1 METKVQNTKY
11 AFLARRCASLAAA
24 TLLFAAT
31 VPAIAADWPS
41 RPIRM
46 IVPSAPGGGTDL
58 MARTLAQKLSEALK
72 VSVVVENKPGGEE
85 MIGAAAVANA
95 APDGYTILMAAANVA
110 VNPATRASMPY
121 KAEDL
126 KPVSLTT
133 LLPYVIL
140 VNPKL
145 PVKTV
150 ADLVAYSRKQPNGLN
165 LATGGTSN
173 LLASESFRLATGM
186 RVMNI
191 PYKGC
196 APSIMSVLSGETD
209 VTFCSAPA
217 AAQPVRAGQ
226 LKALAITG
234 DSRLDVLPGVPT
246 TRELGD
252 PKYRI
257 DLVQWHGIF
266 VPAATPPA
274 IVQRLHDEI
283 DKALSLPDVKERA
296 RQLGG
301 VTAHLSLA
309 QVGQF
314 FDKEMAVSRQIVTD
328 ANITIGN

>member
-1 METKVQNTKY
+1 MKSSKF
-11 AFLARRCASLAAA
+11 AFLRWHRVSIAIVLLASVVGTASGAE
-24 TLLFAAT
+24 
-31 VPAIAADWPS
+31 WPS
-41 RPIRM
+41 RAIR
-46 IVPSAPGGGTDL
+46 IVVPSAPGGGTDL

-95 APDGYTILMAAANVA
+95 SPDGYTVLVAAANVA
-110 VNPATRASMPY
+110 VNPATRSSMPY

-126 KPVSLTT
+126 KPISLTT
-133 LLPYVIL
+133 LLPYVLL

-150 ADLVAYSRKQPNGLN
+150 ADLVAYSKTRPNGLN

-173 LLASESFRLATGM
+173 LLASESFRISTGLSA
-186 RVMNI
+186 MNI

-196 APSIMSVLSGETD
+196 SPSIMSVMSGETD
-209 VTFCSAPA
+209 ATFCSAPA
-217 AAQPVRAGQ
+217 AAQPVSAGR

-252 PKYRI
+252 PKYQI
-257 DLVQWHGIF
+257 DLVQWHGVF
-266 VPAATPPA
+266 VPTATPLQ

-283 DKALSLPDVKERA
+283 DRALSLPDVKERV

-301 VTAHLSLA
+301 VTAHLSLDEVA
-309 QVGQF
+309 KF
-314 FDKEMAVSRQIVTD
+314 FDKEMAITKKIVAD

>member
-1 METKVQNTKY
+1 VKS
-11 AFLARRCASLAAA
+11 AASALSAWRRASLAAA
-24 TLLFAAT
+24 LALTAAWS
-31 VPAIAADWPS
+31 AASAADWPT
-41 RPIRM
+41 RPIRI

-58 MARTLAQKLSEALK
+58 MARTLAQKLGDTFN

-95 APDGYTILMAAANVA
+95 PPDGYTILFAAANVA
-110 VNPATRASMPY
+110 VNPATRTSMPY

-145 PVKTV
+145 PVNTV
-150 ADLVAYSRKQPNGLN
+150 ADLVAYSRRQPNGLN

-196 APSIMSVLSGETD
+196 APSIMSVISGETD
-209 VTFCSAPA
+209 LTFCSAPA

-234 DSRLDVLPGVPT
+234 DARLDVLPGVPT

-257 DLVQWHGIF
+257 DLVQWHGVF
-266 VPAATPPA
+266 VPAATPPDV
-274 IVQRLHDEI
+274 VQRLHDEF
-283 DKALSLPDVKERA
+283 DKALSLPDVNERA

-301 VTAHLSLA
+301 VTAHLSMDEIA
-309 QVGQF
+309 RF
-314 FDKEMAVSRQIVTD
+314 FDNEMAVSRKIVTE

>member
-1 METKVQNTKY
+1 MKSPKSV
-11 AFLARRCASLAAA
+11 FLPWRRASLAAA
-24 TLLFAAT
+24 AVLLATAAG
-31 VPAIAADWPS
+31 AASAADWPS
-41 RPIRM
+41 RPIR
-46 IVPSAPGGGTDL
+46 IVVPSAPGGGTDL
-58 MARTLAQKLSEALK
+58 MARTLAQKLTEALK
-72 VSVVVENKPGGEE
+72 VSVIVENKPGGEE
-85 MIGAAAVANA
+85 MIGAAVVANA
-95 APDGYTILMAAANVA
+95 PPDGYMILVAAANVA
-110 VNPATRASMPY
+110 VNPATRSSMPY

-126 KPVSLTT
+126 KPISLTT

-140 VNPKL
+140 INPKL

-150 ADLVAYSRKQPNGLN
+150 ADLVAYSRKQPDGLN

-186 RVMNI
+186 RAMNI

-196 APSIMSVLSGETD
+196 APSIMSVISGETD

-217 AAQPVRAGQ
+217 AAQPVSAGR

-246 TRELGD
+246 TKELGD
-252 PKYRI
+252 PKYQI
-257 DLVQWHGIF
+257 DLVQWHGVF
-266 VPAATPPA
+266 VPAATPPD

-301 VTAHLSLA
+301 VTAHLSLD
-309 QVGQF
+309 QVAKF
-314 FDKEMAVSRQIVTD
+314 FDKEMAVSKQIVTD